1 MGLEGA
7 LVMDVTEGSGADKA
21 GILPTRRSSNGD
33 IVLGDLIVEINDDP
47 VRSNNELLLTLEKY
61 KSGDQV
67 NVKVK
72 RKDQSTTLT
81 VILGSMH

>member
-7 LVMDVTEGSGADKA
+7 LVMDVSPGGGAEKA

-33 IVLGDLIVEINDDP
+33 ILLGDLIVEINDEP
-47 VRSNNELLLTLEKY
+47 VKSNNDLLLTLEKY

-67 NVKVK
+67 KVKVK
-72 RKDQSTTLT
+72 RNDQSNTLT
-81 VILGSMH
+81 VTLGSMH